1 MCAACV
7 AQGITYVGGAVGG
20 LQVLRARARAR
31 TRRLGKA
38 TRVDAE
44 AVDAERA
51 ADGAADDTATTV
63 RVEAL
68 AMD

>member
-31 TRRLGKA
+31 SRRLGRA
-38 TRVDAE
+38 ARVHADAVE
-44 AVDAERA
+44 TERA
-51 ADGAADDTATTV
+51 ADGADDTTTV
-63 RVEAL
+63 RAEAL